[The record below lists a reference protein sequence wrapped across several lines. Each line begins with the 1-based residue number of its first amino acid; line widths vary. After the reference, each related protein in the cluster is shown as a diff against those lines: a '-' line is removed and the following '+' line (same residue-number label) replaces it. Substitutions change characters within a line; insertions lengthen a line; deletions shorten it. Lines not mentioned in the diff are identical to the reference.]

1 MNLRLPMLAA
11 LAVMG
16 CEPSVGAERP
26 VLDAAVD
33 VPDATLPDGGLE
45 PVVFR
50 RDLRPILARG
60 DGPPAGCKRCHY
72 PSSSAPQGFE
82 LGGLDLTTLGS
93 LRRGGF
99 TSGSR
104 IVVPG
109 DPAASILIQKLEG
122 TYGRGARMPKDL
134 TPLAPAEIAL
144 FARWIAEGATGTDDE

>member
-1 MNLRLPMLAA
+1 MSIRLSMLAIVVA
-11 LAVMG
+11 MG
-16 CEPSVGAERP
+16 CDPSVGAERP
-26 VLDAAVD
+26 AVDAPIDIPDAA
-33 VPDATLPDGGLE
+33 LPDGGLE
-45 PVVFR
+45 AVVFR
-50 RDLRPILARG
+50 RDLRPILDRG

-72 PSSSAPQGFE
+72 PTSSAPQGFE

-99 TSGSR
+99 TSGTR